1 MATLKMTDRHK
12 AMAYVLN
19 KEFGYSMSK
28 ISDLMG
34 VAQSTISNAIKDFE
48 YQMVIRN
55 LEFELKEARQSL
67 STKGFVLPNIEL
79 KN

>member
-28 ISDLMG
+28 ISNLMG

-48 YQMVIRN
+48 YQRVIRN
-55 LEFELKEARQSL
+55 LEFELREARESL
-67 STKGFVLPNIEL
+67 SAKGFVLPNIEL